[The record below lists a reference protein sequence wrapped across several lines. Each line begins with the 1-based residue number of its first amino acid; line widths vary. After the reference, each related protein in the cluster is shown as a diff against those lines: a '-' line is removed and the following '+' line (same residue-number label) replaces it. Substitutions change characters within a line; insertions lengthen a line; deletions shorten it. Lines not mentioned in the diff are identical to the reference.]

1 MFINLQ
7 AAYWMIGSLF
17 ILMFILSTITLSIK
31 VNKKRVEKKE
41 RQCLSE
47 LQSYIQY
54 LQTQLDNAER
64 LRTPAKKL
72 RTFEKKVLQK
82 RLVQLVDQ
90 LEGVHRQ
97 KLLTLCKDIG
107 LISYNRERLK
117 SPWSIVRIDAAFH
130 LGILRDSGSTST
142 LFSMLF
148 RNKIEP
154 SIYII
159 ARSIAQ
165 TSTSVTEMKTLLRYL
180 VENGKQDSHLV
191 ADIAKEAEVDLGTVY
206 ADFLNESKVEFVK
219 VGLIGL
225 QNQVDF
231 HIPENVDRFLDSDDR
246 EVRILAAK
254 LLTISM
260 SLNKKDIEV
269 YMQFPDWEVRYH
281 FVEWIGNSELKQFAD
296 LLKEGVEDSNW
307 MVSRASAKS
316 LIQLGTRG
324 FEIICE
330 LAFGNDGDQGIEV
343 AHEFMEEELKQSIH
357 SFSNLADIT
366 DYNQKVY
373 IYQKYFGKSDD
384 YLIKSV

>member
-41 RQCLSE
+41 KQCLSE
-47 LQSYIQY
+47 FRSYIHYVQS
-54 LQTQLDNAER
+54 QLDNADR
-64 LRTPAKKL
+64 LRAPAKKL
-72 RTFEKKVLQK
+72 RTFEQKVLQK
-82 RLVQLVDQ
+82 KLVQLVDQ

-97 KLLTLCKDIG
+97 KLLTLCDDIG

-117 SPWSIVRIDAAFH
+117 SPWSIVRIDAAYH

-165 TSTSVTEMKTLLRYL
+165 TSTSTPEMKSLLRYL

-191 ADIAKEAEVDLGTVY
+191 ADIAKESEADLGTVY
-206 ADFLNESKVEFVK
+206 AEFLNESKLEFVK

-231 HIPENVDRFLDSDDR
+231 HIPENIHRFLDSDDR

-260 SLNKKDIEV
+260 TLTKEDVEV
-269 YMQFPDWEVRYH
+269 YMRVSDWEVRHH
-281 FVEWIGNSELKQFAD
+281 FAEWIGNAELKQYAD
-296 LLKEGVEDSNW
+296 LLNQGVQDTNW
-307 MVSRASAKS
+307 LVSRASAKS
-316 LIQLGTRG
+316 LIQLGTKG

-330 LAFGNDGDQGIEV
+330 VAFGNHGEQGREV
-343 AHEFMEEELKQSIH
+343 AQEFMEEELKQSIH
-357 SFSNLADIT
+357 RFSNLADIT

-373 IYQKYFGKSDD
+373 IYQKYFGKSDE
-384 YLIKSV
+384 YLIKSI